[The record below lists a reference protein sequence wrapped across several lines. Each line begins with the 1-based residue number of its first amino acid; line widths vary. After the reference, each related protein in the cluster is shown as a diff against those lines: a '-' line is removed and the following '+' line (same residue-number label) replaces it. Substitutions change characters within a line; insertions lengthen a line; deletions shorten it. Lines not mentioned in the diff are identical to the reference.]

1 MLVALQVVNGIAG
14 LVGFICFVIVV
25 IKMFQNKQVGLG
37 IASIVVC
44 FLGWLIALIV
54 GWKNKD
60 AWQLSKVMPI
70 FTLATILSF
79 GTGIAVSVLAFKE
92 VAQERKDI
100 SSEFGDDMQMP
111 EISIESDNPS
121 DNEPTTGDVPAGLK

>member
-14 LVGFICFVIVV
+14 LVGFVCFVIVV

-44 FLGWLIALIV
+44 FFGWLIALIV

-60 AWQLSKVMPI
+60 AWQLTKVMPI
-70 FTLATILSF
+70 FTLASILSL
-79 GTGIAVSVLAFKE
+79 GTGIAVSILAVKE
-92 VAQERKDI
+92 VAQEMKNVG
-100 SSEFGDDMQMP
+100 SEFGDDMQMP
-111 EISIESDNPS
+111 EITNETSSESGSEPS
-121 DNEPTTGDVPAGLK
+121 N

>member
-14 LVGFICFVIVV
+14 LVGFVCFVIVV
-25 IKMFQNKQVGLG
+25 VKMFQNKQVGLG

-70 FTLATILSF
+70 FTLAAILSL
-79 GTGIAVSVLAFKE
+79 GTGIAVSVLAVKE
-92 VAQERKDI
+92 AAQKMKNVG
-100 SSEFGDDMQMP
+100 SEFGDDMEMP
-111 EISIESDNPS
+111 EITSEPNSESGNDPS
-121 DNEPTTGDVPAGLK
+121 N

>member
-14 LVGFICFVIVV
+14 LVGFVCIVIVV

-79 GTGIAVSVLAFKE
+79 GSGIAVSVLAVKE
-92 VAQERKDI
+92 VAAQEMKNAG
-100 SSEFGDDMQMP
+100 SEFGDDMQVP
-111 EISIESDNPS
+111 EITSEPNGESG
-121 DNEPTTGDVPAGLK
+121 NEPSN

>member
-14 LVGFICFVIVV
+14 LVGFVCFVIVV
-25 IKMFQNKQVGLG
+25 IKMFQNKQIGLG

-44 FLGWLIALIV
+44 FFGWLIALIV

-70 FTLATILSF
+70 FTLAAILSL
-79 GTGIAVSVLAFKE
+79 GTGIAVSILAVKE
-92 VAQERKDI
+92 AAQEMKNVG
-100 SSEFGDDMQMP
+100 SEFGDDMEMP
-111 EISIESDNPS
+111 EIT
-121 DNEPTTGDVPAGLK
+121 NEPGSESGNEPSN

>member
-14 LVGFICFVIVV
+14 LVGFVCFVIVV

-44 FLGWLIALIV
+44 FFGWLIALIV

-60 AWQLSKVMPI
+60 AWQLAKIMPI
-70 FTLATILSF
+70 FTLASILSL
-79 GTGIAVSVLAFKE
+79 GT
-92 VAQERKDI
+92 
-100 SSEFGDDMQMP
+100 
-111 EISIESDNPS
+111 
-121 DNEPTTGDVPAGLK
+121 

>member
-14 LVGFICFVIVV
+14 LVGFVCFVIVV
-25 IKMFQNKQVGLG
+25 VKMFQNKQVGLG

-44 FLGWLIALIV
+44 FFGWLIALIV

-70 FTLATILSF
+70 FTLAAILSL

-92 VAQERKDI
+92 VAQEMKNVG
-100 SSEFGDDMQMP
+100 SEFGDDMQMP
-111 EISIESDNPS
+111 EITSEPNSESG
-121 DNEPTTGDVPAGLK
+121 NEPSN

>member
-1 MLVALQVVNGIAG
+1 MLVALQVVNGVAG
-14 LVGFICFVIVV
+14 LVGFVCFVIVV

-44 FLGWLIALIV
+44 FFGWLIALIV

-70 FTLATILSF
+70 FTLAAILSL
-79 GTGIAVSVLAFKE
+79 GTGIAVSILAVKE
-92 VAQERKDI
+92 AAQEMKNVG
-100 SSEFGDDMQMP
+100 SEFGDDMEMP
-111 EISIESDNPS
+111 EIT
-121 DNEPTTGDVPAGLK
+121 NEPGSESGSEPSN

>member
-14 LVGFICFVIVV
+14 LVGFVCFVIVV
-25 IKMFQNKQVGLG
+25 VKMFQNKQVGLG

-70 FTLATILSF
+70 FTLAAILSL
-79 GTGIAVSVLAFKE
+79 GTGIAVSVLAVKE
-92 VAQERKDI
+92 AAQEMKNVG
-100 SSEFGDDMQMP
+100 SEFGDDMQMP
-111 EISIESDNPS
+111 EITSESNSEPGKEPS
-121 DNEPTTGDVPAGLK
+121 N

>member
-14 LVGFICFVIVV
+14 LVGFVCFVIVV

-44 FLGWLIALIV
+44 FFGWLIALIV

-70 FTLATILSF
+70 FTLAAILSL
-79 GTGIAVSVLAFKE
+79 GTGIAVSVLAVKE
-92 VAQERKDI
+92 VAQEMKNVG
-100 SSEFGDDMQMP
+100 SEFGDDMEMP
-111 EISIESDNPS
+111 EIT
-121 DNEPTTGDVPAGLK
+121 NEPNSESGNEPGN